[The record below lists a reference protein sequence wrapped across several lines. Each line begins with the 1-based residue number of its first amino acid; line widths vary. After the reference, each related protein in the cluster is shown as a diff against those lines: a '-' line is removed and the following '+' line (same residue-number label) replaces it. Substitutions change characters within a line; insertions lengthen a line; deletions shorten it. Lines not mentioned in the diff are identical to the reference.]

1 MKIRANNIEI
11 EVEQHGNPSDPAVL
25 LIMGLGMQLM
35 AWPPAVIE
43 PLVQAGY
50 RVITFDNRDIGLSQK
65 MGHLQ
70 QFNFVWQV
78 ARIKLGLAPRS
89 SYELHDMALDALGVL
104 DALEI
109 PQAHVIGVSMG
120 GMIAQRLA
128 LHAPNRVSS
137 LVSIMSS
144 SGARHL
150 PDAKPHVV
158 RTLLSRPKSQSPQD
172 IVAHYVK
179 LFSVIG
185 SPAFP
190 IELQFLRDRILAGIQ
205 RSYYPQ
211 GTQRQMLA
219 ILADRGVR
227 SKLLPSIA
235 APTLVIHGVADP
247 LVPVAH
253 GRDTAERI
261 TNARFLDI
269 EGMGHDLAPGAV
281 AQWLPDMLQHLK
293 SHTA

>member
-1 MKIRANNIEI
+1 MKIRANQIEI
-11 EVEQHGNPSDPAVL
+11 EVEQHGDPSHPTVL
-25 LIMGLGMQLM
+25 LIMGLGMQLV

-65 MGHLQ
+65 MQHLP
-70 QFNFVWQV
+70 QFNFAWQV
-78 ARIKLGLAPRS
+78 VRIKLGLAPRS
-89 SYELHDMALDALGVL
+89 PYQLHDMTLDALGVL
-104 DALEI
+104 DGLAI
-109 PQAHVIGVSMG
+109 DKAHVMGVSMG

-128 LHAPNRVSS
+128 LHAPQRVSS

-158 RTLLSRPKSQSPQD
+158 RTLLARPKSRSPQD

-179 LFSVIG
+179 LFAVIG

-190 IELQFLRDRILAGIQ
+190 VEQQLLRERILAGIQ
-205 RSYYPQ
+205 RNYDPQ

-227 SKLLPSIA
+227 SALLPHMT
-235 APTLVIHGVADP
+235 APTLVIHGKADA
-247 LVPVAH
+247 LVPIAH
-253 GRDTAERI
+253 GHDTARLI
-261 TNARFLDI
+261 PNARFLGI

-281 AQWLPDMLQHLK
+281 AQWLPDMLEHLK
-293 SHTA
+293 NNSP